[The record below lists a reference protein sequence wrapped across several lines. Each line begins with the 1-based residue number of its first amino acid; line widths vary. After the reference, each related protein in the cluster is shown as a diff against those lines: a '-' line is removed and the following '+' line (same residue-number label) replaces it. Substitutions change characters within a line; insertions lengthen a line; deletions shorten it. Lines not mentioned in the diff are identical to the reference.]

1 MAQAESGAI
10 LEESEEL
17 LGAAPG
23 EQEAVQEEWEAQQ
36 GAVQEESG
44 GPLGG

>member
-1 MAQAESGAI
+1 MAPPVAQAESGAI

-23 EQEAVQEEWEAQQ
+23 EQA
-36 GAVQEESG
+36 AVQEESG